1 MRTWL
6 RIFFVGGAISF
17 RALFSW
23 IRPSVYIPTLLLGPT
38 TQIIFFAYL
47 GRTAHLESDS
57 WFVVGN
63 AVQSASLAALFGMG
77 FAIDGERW
85 TQTLSAVLAT
95 PANRAALFLGRA
107 LPVLVNAAVTAST
120 GFVGGALLLG
130 FRMPWSSVPAIA
142 LLLLLASFASTG
154 LGMLTGAVGLR
165 MRDVPI
171 IANLTMAVL
180 LIFCGVNVPLDKL
193 PGWMHAVAEALPLTH
208 AIAASRLV
216 ANGASLDERQDAGA
230 RRARARH
237 RLPPRRLR
245 PPPLVRIRGPADR
258 DTGPRM
264 TALRIVATGFLINLK
279 MLGTSS
285 FFLLTSVVQ
294 PVIFATVSPPFHDPT
309 TWTAHDLL
317 RIVATAS

>member
-1 MRTWL
+1 MRTWF

-47 GRTAHLESDS
+47 GRTAHLQSDS

-130 FRMPWSSVPAIA
+130 FRMPWSAVLPTA
-142 LLLLLASFASTG
+142 LLVLLASFASTG

-193 PGWMHAVAEALPLTH
+193 PGWMHAVAEGLPLTH
-208 AIAASRLV
+208 AIVASRLV
-216 ANGASLDERQDAGA
+216 ADGASLTSVRT
-230 RRARARH
+230 
-237 RLPPRRLR
+237 PV
-245 PPPLVRIRGPADR
+245 LVELA
-258 DTGPRM
+258 
-264 TALRIVATGFLINLK
+264 
-279 MLGTSS
+279 LGTGY
-285 FFLLTSVVQ
+285 LLVG
-294 PVIFATVSPPFHDPT
+294 FA
-309 TWTAHDLL
+309 LL
-317 RIVATAS
+317 RWFELEGRRTGTLDRA